1 MIALALIVSGCSA
14 ESLFT
19 RVHPAMGTDFTLY
32 IYAAD
37 AAAADREAERVFAI
51 VDQLDSLLSNYQ
63 PQSELSR
70 INHEAADRAVTTD
83 PETFRFVQESLAWSA
98 RSDGAFDITV
108 GKLMKAWGFFRS
120 TGHVPSHAELTQVR
134 AETGWKRVV
143 LDAGTRTVRFTS
155 PGVELDTGGIGKG
168 FAVDAVVKALRA
180 DGVRAALFSAG
191 SSTIYGMG
199 APPDEPGWK
208 VRVPDPEHRGAAMS
222 TFVLHDT
229 RAAVEKIKQGKIGE
243 PTHVYAYWHRN
254 NDWRRPVPSADPGGK
269 LEHLINWRLYR
280 KTSGGLV
287 TELGSHHIDIA
298 NWIFDAIPERATGMT
313 SIVRYHDGRTVGD
326 NVQAVFSYPGRRR
339 LMFSSITDNAKMGNE
354 LWVYGTEG
362 SVAIT
367 IEDATVYYEPKTH
380 TPVVTGAE
388 VAKHG
393 IVTGASYAT
402 KGEMPYRG
410 PGERLPVTVTE
421 DPTLTACRAFIE
433 CVRAKRQPVANAR
446 VGYGSAIGA
455 AIANRA
461 VYEEEGIAVP
471 PLPA

>member
-1 MIALALIVSGCSA
+1 MNRRELLGGASA
-14 ESLFT
+14 AWL
-19 RVHPAMGTDFTLY
+19 AMGLDGMRGLAETPH
-32 IYAAD
+32 AD
-37 AAAADREAERVFAI
+37 ELRVGVI
-51 VDQLDSLLSNYQ
+51 GPGSRGQELIRQLL
-63 PQSELSR
+63 
-70 INHEAADRAVTTD
+70 
-83 PETFRFVQESLAWSA
+83 
-98 RSDGAFDITV
+98 
-108 GKLMKAWGFFRS
+108 
-120 TGHVPSHAELTQVR
+120 HVPGVRIAAVCDIYEPRYAQVNRLVGNEVPHTKEYGELLGRKDLDAIYIATPLAHHAEHVL
-134 AETGWKRVV
+134 AALKTGRPVY
-143 LDAGTRTVRFTS
+143 G
-155 PGVELDTGGIGKG
+155 E
-168 FAVDAVVKALRA
+168 KALGFTPEQCA
-180 DGVRAALFSAG
+180 EIYKAASQPGALFQIG
-191 SSTIYGMG
+191 HQYRY
-199 APPDEPGWK
+199 APW
-208 VRVPDPEHRGAAMS
+208 V
-222 TFVLHDT
+222 
-229 RAAVEKIKQGKIGE
+229 RAAVEEIRKGKIGE

-254 NDWRRPVPSADPGGK
+254 NNWRRAVPSPDPGGT

-280 KTSGGLV
+280 ETSGGLV

-326 NVQAVFSYPGRRR
+326 NVQAVFSYPGGRR

-367 IEDATVYYEPKTH
+367 IEDATLYYEPKKH
-380 TPVVTGAE
+380 TKPVVTGAE
-388 VAKHG
+388 VATHG
-393 IVTGASYAT
+393 IVTGASYST

-410 PGERLPVTVTE
+410 PGEKLPVTVTE

-461 VYEEEGIAVP
+461 VYAEEGIAVP

>member
-1 MIALALIVSGCSA
+1 MNRRELLGGASA
-14 ESLFT
+14 AWL
-19 RVHPAMGTDFTLY
+19 AMGLDGMRGLAETPH
-32 IYAAD
+32 AD
-37 AAAADREAERVFAI
+37 ELRVGVI
-51 VDQLDSLLSNYQ
+51 GPGSRGQELIRQLL
-63 PQSELSR
+63 
-70 INHEAADRAVTTD
+70 
-83 PETFRFVQESLAWSA
+83 
-98 RSDGAFDITV
+98 
-108 GKLMKAWGFFRS
+108 
-120 TGHVPSHAELTQVR
+120 HVPGVRIAAVCDIYEPRYAQVNRLVGNEVPHTKEYGELLGRKDLDAIYIATPLAHHAEHVL
-134 AETGWKRVV
+134 AALKTGRPVY
-143 LDAGTRTVRFTS
+143 G
-155 PGVELDTGGIGKG
+155 E
-168 FAVDAVVKALRA
+168 KALGFTPEHCA
-180 DGVRAALFSAG
+180 EIYKAASQPGALFQIG
-191 SSTIYGMG
+191 HQYRY
-199 APPDEPGWK
+199 APW
-208 VRVPDPEHRGAAMS
+208 V
-222 TFVLHDT
+222 
-229 RAAVEKIKQGKIGE
+229 RAAVEEIRKGKIGE

-254 NDWRRPVPSADPGGK
+254 NNWRRAVPSPDPGGT

-280 KTSGGLV
+280 ETSGGLV

-326 NVQAVFSYPGRRR
+326 NVQAVFSYPGGRR

-367 IEDATVYYEPKTH
+367 IEDATLYYEPKKH
-380 TPVVTGAE
+380 TKPVVTGAE
-388 VAKHG
+388 VATHG
-393 IVTGASYAT
+393 IVTGASYST

-410 PGERLPVTVTE
+410 PGEKLPVTVTE

-461 VYEEEGIAVP
+461 VYAEEGIAVP

>member
-1 MIALALIVSGCSA
+1 VNRRELLGGASAAWVAMGLESVVALAEPARADELHVGVIGPGSRGQELIRQLLHVPGVRIAAVCDIYEPRFAQVNQLVGSDVPHTMDYRELLGRKDLDAIYIATPLAHHA
-14 ESLFT
+14 EHVLAALKT
-19 RVHPAMGTDFTLY
+19 GRPVYGEKAMGFTPEQCAD
-32 IYAAD
+32 IYKAAG
-37 AAAADREAERVFAI
+37 
-51 VDQLDSLLSNYQ
+51 L
-63 PQSELSR
+63 
-70 INHEAADRAVTTD
+70 
-83 PETFRFVQESLAWSA
+83 
-98 RSDGAFDITV
+98 
-108 GKLMKAWGFFRS
+108 
-120 TGHVPSHAELTQVR
+120 
-134 AETGWKRVV
+134 
-143 LDAGTRTVRFTS
+143 
-155 PGVELDTGGIGKG
+155 PG
-168 FAVDAVVKALRA
+168 
-180 DGVRAALFSAG
+180 ALFQIG
-191 SSTIYGMG
+191 HQYRY
-199 APPDEPGWK
+199 APW
-208 VRVPDPEHRGAAMS
+208 V
-222 TFVLHDT
+222 
-229 RAAVEKIKQGKIGE
+229 RAAVEEIKQGKIGE

-254 NDWRRPVPSADPGGK
+254 NNWRRPVPSPDLGAK

-280 KTSGGLV
+280 ETSGGLV

-298 NWIFDAIPERATGMT
+298 NWIFDAIPQRATGMT

-326 NVQAVFSYPGRRR
+326 NVQAVFSYPGGRR

-410 PGERLPVTVTE
+410 PGEKLAVTATE

>member
-1 MIALALIVSGCSA
+1 MNRRELLGGASAAWVAIGLETVAGLAEPARTDELRVGVIGPGSRGQELIRQLLHVPGVRIAAVCDIYEPRFAQVTQLVGSDVPHTKDYRELLDRKDLDAIYIATPLAHHA
-14 ESLFT
+14 EHVLAALKTT
-19 RVHPAMGTDFTLY
+19 RPVYGEKAMGFTPEQCAE
-32 IYAAD
+32 IYKAA
-37 AAAADREAERVFAI
+37 
-51 VDQLDSLLSNYQ
+51 
-63 PQSELSR
+63 SE
-70 INHEAADRAVTTD
+70 
-83 PETFRFVQESLAWSA
+83 
-98 RSDGAFDITV
+98 
-108 GKLMKAWGFFRS
+108 
-120 TGHVPSHAELTQVR
+120 
-134 AETGWKRVV
+134 
-143 LDAGTRTVRFTS
+143 
-155 PGVELDTGGIGKG
+155 PG
-168 FAVDAVVKALRA
+168 
-180 DGVRAALFSAG
+180 ALFQIG
-191 SSTIYGMG
+191 HQYRY
-199 APPDEPGWK
+199 APW
-208 VRVPDPEHRGAAMS
+208 V
-222 TFVLHDT
+222 
-229 RAAVEKIKQGKIGE
+229 RAAVEKIKQGNIGE

-254 NDWRRPVPSADPGGK
+254 NNWRRPVPSPDPGGK

-280 KTSGGLV
+280 ETSGGLV

-326 NVQAVFSYPGRRR
+326 NVQAVFSYPGGRR

-367 IEDATVYYEPKTH
+367 IEDATFFYEPKTH
-380 TPVVTGAE
+380 PKPEVTGAE
-388 VAKHG
+388 VVTHG
-393 IVTGASYAT
+393 IVTGASYST

-410 PGERLPVTVTE
+410 PGEKLAVTATE